1 MDDRLFQIILLLIP
15 VLGAIITGYIV
26 PLIKSNISANQ
37 LDEIIKWI
45 GKAVAAAE
53 VLFNVPKSG
62 EQKREYVIDFI
73 DKMFNAKKEVITKD
87 QIRILLE
94 AAVKQMNDNAQ
105 TK

>member
-1 MDDRLFQIILLLIP
+1 MDDRLFQIILLLVP

-62 EQKREYVIDFI
+62 EQKREYVINFI
-73 DKMFNAKKEVITKD
+73 DKIFNVKKEVITKD
-87 QIRILLE
+87 QIRVLLE
-94 AAVKQMNDNAQ
+94 AAVKQMNDNTQ

>member
-15 VLGAIITGYIV
+15 ILGAIITGYIV

-53 VLFNVPKSG
+53 VLFDIPKSG
-62 EQKREYVIDFI
+62 SQKREYVINFI
-73 DKMFNAKKEVITKD
+73 DKMFNTKKEVITKD

-94 AAVKQMNDNAQ
+94 AAVKQMNDNTQ

>member
-15 VLGAIITGYIV
+15 VLGAIITGYII

-37 LDEIIKWI
+37 LDEIIRWI

-62 EQKREYVIDFI
+62 EQKREYVINFI
-73 DKMFNAKKEVITKD
+73 DKMFNVKKEVITKD
-87 QIRILLE
+87 QIRVLLE
-94 AAVKQMNDNAQ
+94 AAVKQMNDNTQ
-105 TK
+105 TT

>member
-1 MDDRLFQIILLLIP
+1 MDDRLFQIILLLVP
-15 VLGAIITGYIV
+15 VLGAIITGYII

-37 LDEIIKWI
+37 LDEIIRWI

-62 EQKREYVIDFI
+62 EEKREYVINFI

-94 AAVKQMNDNAQ
+94 AAVKQMNDNTQ
-105 TK
+105 TT

>member
-15 VLGAIITGYIV
+15 VLGAIITGYVV
-26 PLIKSNISANQ
+26 PLIKTNISANQ

-53 VLFNVPKSG
+53 VLFDIPKSG

-73 DKMFNAKKEVITKD
+73 DKMFNSKKEVITKD

-94 AAVKQMNDNAQ
+94 AAVKQMNDNTQ
-105 TK
+105 TT

>member
-1 MDDRLFQIILLLIP
+1 MDDRLFQIILLLVP

-37 LDEIIKWI
+37 LDEIIRWI

-62 EQKREYVIDFI
+62 EEKREYVINFI

-94 AAVKQMNDNAQ
+94 AAVKQMNDNTQ